1 MKTMKK
7 IIKAAV
13 LLLTPFVINAQGGE
27 TSFQGTYVDREVF
40 RISATIFTV
49 ILFMV
54 FLLAILKWILEHRLK
69 NKIVDKGVSE
79 NLVAAV
85 LQTTTN
91 QDGTATIK
99 WFAILAGT
107 GAGLTIVNYT
117 LPLGIHSLAIMF
129 FSTAASF
136 LGYYFFVKKTEK

>member
-1 MKTMKK
+1 MKK
-7 IIKAAV
+7 ITKAAI
-13 LLLTPFVINAQGGE
+13 LLLAPLAINAQGGYNPE
-27 TSFQGTYVDREVF
+27 YTKIFE
-40 RISATIFTV
+40 ICATIFVV
-49 ILFMV
+49 ILFMA

-69 NKIVDKGVSE
+69 NKIIDKGVSE
-79 NLVAAV
+79 NMVASV
-85 LQTTTN
+85 LQTTTK
-91 QDGTATIK
+91 QDGNANIK
-99 WFAILAGT
+99 WFAILAGI

>member
-1 MKTMKK
+1 MKK

-13 LLLTPFVINAQGGE
+13 LLLAPFVINAQGGE
-27 TSFQGTYVDREVF
+27 ASFQGTYVDRDVF

-49 ILFMV
+49 ILFMA
-54 FLLAILKWILEHRLK
+54 FLLAILKWVLEHRLK
-69 NKIVDKGVSE
+69 NKIIDKGVSE
-79 NLVAAV
+79 NLVASV
-85 LQTTTN
+85 LQATTK
-91 QDGTATIK
+91 QDGNANIK
-99 WFAILAGT
+99 WFAILTGI

-136 LGYYFFVKKTEK
+136 LGYYLFVKKTEK

>member
-1 MKTMKK
+1 MKK
-7 IIKAAV
+7 IIKAV
-13 LLLTPFVINAQGGE
+13 LLLLTPFVINAQGGE
-27 TSFQGTYVDREVF
+27 TSFQETYVDREVF

-79 NLVAAV
+79 NLVASV
-85 LQTTTN
+85 LQTTTK
-91 QDGTATIK
+91 QDGNATIK